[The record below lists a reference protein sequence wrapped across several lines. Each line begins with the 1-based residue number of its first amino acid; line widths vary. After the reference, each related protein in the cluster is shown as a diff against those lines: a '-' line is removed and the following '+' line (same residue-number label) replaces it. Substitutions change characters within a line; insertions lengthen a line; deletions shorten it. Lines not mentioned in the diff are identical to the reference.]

1 MCIFHVLLRE
11 DQNIVKDVYSVEN
24 VKNATSDVRHTFDII
39 STAHLKLSG
48 YNEIC
53 HLYRTLVLSEN
64 VTIDL

>member
-1 MCIFHVLLRE
+1 MCIQLR
-11 DQNIVKDVYSVEN
+11 NI
-24 VKNATSDVRHTFDII
+24 KNAISDVRHTFDII

-53 HLYRTLVLSEN
+53 RLYFTLVLNED

>member
-1 MCIFHVLLRE
+1 MCIQLR
-11 DQNIVKDVYSVEN
+11 N

-53 HLYRTLVLSEN
+53 HLYFTLVLSEN